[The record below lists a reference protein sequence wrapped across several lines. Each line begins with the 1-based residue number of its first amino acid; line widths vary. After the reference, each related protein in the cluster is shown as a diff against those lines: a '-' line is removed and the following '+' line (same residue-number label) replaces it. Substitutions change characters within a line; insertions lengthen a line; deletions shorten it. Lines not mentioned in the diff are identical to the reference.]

1 VAQGEFA
8 ELVDGVV
15 ADAEV
20 CAGLAVGV
28 GFGCGLVGV
37 FGGGSAWVGRWCLM
51 ANRRGAAGD
60 CAEPVKISSRIGYEW
75 PTSCVNT
82 PQPGVSRRG
91 WPVHKTGFADQF
103 EVLGAV

>member
-1 VAQGEFA
+1 MAQGEFA

-37 FGGGSAWVGRWCLM
+37 FGGGSAWVGAVGSLGVVDGAEGVEQGLEFGQGARSGSGGEPAFEGLVEAFRLCL
-51 ANRRGAAGD
+51 GFVGGWGD
-60 CAEPVKISSRIGYEW
+60 RFSG
-75 PTSCVNT
+75 
-82 PQPGVSRRG
+82 
-91 WPVHKTGFADQF
+91 
-103 EVLGAV
+103 